1 MMDRD
6 TSEVATAIWERV
18 IQRRVIDW
26 DLVEMGLRGT
36 DSRGIIILGR
46 STGRSALCLGGQD
59 GRTAAYGRGYTRLH

>member
-6 TSEVATAIWERV
+6 SSEVATAIWERV

-26 DLVEMGLRGT
+26 DLVEMGLTGT

-46 STGRSALCLGGQD
+46 GTGG
-59 GRTAAYGRGYTRLH
+59 LHSV